1 MILGIDILHKL
12 VSENNLVENL
22 CERELK
28 NPEGAGFD
36 LRLGEIYEISGRS
49 FIGEEKRSTADIKL
63 VAKFDPNNKSSFVF
77 APGKYYLMKT
87 VEKVNTPKDIVIL
100 FRPRTSIYRS
110 GVMIFTGSCA
120 PGYSGELI
128 FAITNLGACEVEIEM
143 GARVVHAQFYRV
155 EGSTNLYRG
164 QWKDGRVST
173 KQSTKDHETQV

>member
-1 MILGIDILHKL
+1 MILGIDVLHKL
-12 VSENNLVENL
+12 VEEQKLVENL

-36 LRLGEIYEISGRS
+36 LRLGEIYEITGRS
-49 FIGEEKRSTADIKL
+49 FIGEEKRSTPDIKL
-63 VAKFDPNNKSSFVF
+63 LAKYDPENKTSFVF

-87 VEKVNTPKDIVIL
+87 VEKVNAPKDIAIL
-100 FRPRTSIYRS
+100 FRPRTSTYRS
-110 GVMIFTGSCA
+110 GVTIFTGSCA
-120 PGYSGELI
+120 PGYSGEFV
-128 FAITNLGACEVEIEM
+128 FAITNLSACEAEIEM

-173 KQSTKDHETQV
+173 KQSTNDHETQV